1 VPRPS
6 LKVLVLAIK
15 AVPGNTRNKYYR
27 TRSMSAHPQQ
37 TYSTKNKLFGT
48 AFIAI
53 IPGFWSMLAI
63 AMCWETVSLN
73 CSPSPVEVI
82 CKISGEPNPGEM
94 RMLEV
99 PKAQLAE
106 VAVID
111 RSTRPIRYR
120 IGLITTDRQKIPLTR
135 NFSGDAT
142 TQLEQQIDRIS
153 TFIADPTATNLTIE
167 TRRNFPLSIW
177 IISGVIF
184 GFSGWYLKR
193 LWIGH
198 QS

>member
-1 VPRPS
+1 
-6 LKVLVLAIK
+6 
-15 AVPGNTRNKYYR
+15 
-27 TRSMSAHPQQ
+27 MSAHPHQ
-37 TYSTKNKLFGT
+37 TYSAKSKLLGT

-53 IPGFWSMLAI
+53 IPGFWTILAI
-63 AMCWETVSLN
+63 AMYWETVSLN

-82 CKISGEPNPGEM
+82 CKINGEPNLGET
-94 RMLEV
+94 RMFEV
-99 PKAQLAE
+99 PKAQLAK

-120 IGLITTDRQKIPLTR
+120 IGLITIDRQKIPLTR

-142 TQLEQQIDRIS
+142 TQLEQQIDRIA

-167 TRRNFPLSIW
+167 TRRNFPPSIW
-177 IISGVIF
+177 IISVIIF
-184 GFSGWYLKR
+184 GFGGWCLKR

-198 QS
+198 K

>member
-1 VPRPS
+1 
-6 LKVLVLAIK
+6 
-15 AVPGNTRNKYYR
+15 
-27 TRSMSAHPQQ
+27 MSAHPQQ
-37 TYSTKNKLFGT
+37 TYSIKNKLFGT
-48 AFIAI
+48 VFIAI
-53 IPGFWSMLAI
+53 IPGFWSILAI
-63 AMCWETVSLN
+63 AMCWETVSLK

-82 CKISGEPNPGEM
+82 CKISGEPNPGET

-111 RSTRPIRYR
+111 RQRKGQHR
-120 IGLITTDRQKIPLTR
+120 IGLITIDRQKIPLTR

-142 TQLEQQIDRIS
+142 TQLEQQIDRIA
-153 TFIADPTATNLTIE
+153 TFIADPNATNLTIE
-167 TRRNFPLSIW
+167 TQRNFPPLLW

-184 GFSGWYLKR
+184 GFSGWCLKR

-198 QS
+198 E

>member
-1 VPRPS
+1 
-6 LKVLVLAIK
+6 
-15 AVPGNTRNKYYR
+15 
-27 TRSMSAHPQQ
+27 MSAYPQQ

-53 IPGFWSMLAI
+53 IPGFWTILAI
-63 AMCWETVSLN
+63 AMYWETVSLN

-82 CKISGEPNPGEM
+82 CKINGEPTPGET
-94 RMLEV
+94 RMFEV
-99 PKAQLAE
+99 PKAQLAK

-111 RSTRPIRYR
+111 RQRKGQHR
-120 IGLITTDRQKIPLTR
+120 IGLITIDHRKIPLTR

-142 TQLEQQIDRIS
+142 LQLEQQINRIS

-167 TRRNFPLSIW
+167 TRRNFPLTIW

-184 GFSGWYLKR
+184 GFSGWCLKR
-193 LWIGH
+193 LWIGN